1 MVSEG
6 ESMITVAESMTAGQH
21 GAGAGAE
28 DLHPDA
34 QAQGRERGLPGHTV
48 EFLNLKLETA
58 HSRDTPPPKQPHF

>member
-34 QAQGRERGLPGHTV
+34 QAQGRERATWAYCGVFKPQT
-48 EFLNLKLETA
+48 
-58 HSRDTPPPKQPHF
+58 